1 MSCESEVYKS
11 YVSLIT
17 AIKNRKLKHTSCNAD
32 TCTWIKQ
39 EVAASNRLEEVVM
52 IWAGSD
58 VYVAQTAYIII

>member
-1 MSCESEVYKS
+1 MSYESEVYKS

-32 TCTWIKQ
+32 TWIKQ
-39 EVAASNRLEEVVM
+39 EVTASNRLEEVVM